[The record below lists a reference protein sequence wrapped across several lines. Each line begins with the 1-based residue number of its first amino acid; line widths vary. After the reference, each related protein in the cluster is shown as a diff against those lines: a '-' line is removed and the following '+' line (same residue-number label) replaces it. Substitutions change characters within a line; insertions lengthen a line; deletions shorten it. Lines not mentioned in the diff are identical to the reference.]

1 MKYLDKE
8 GTECLVRELKSKL
21 KITRTEY
28 TYTTASAETVSF
40 TVPAYTTDGKSTLDI
55 YINGL
60 RAIPTTDYT
69 MAGNKVTLTKE
80 LSANQTVYFVVDTI
94 SF

>member
-1 MKYLDKE
+1 MKYLNE
-8 GTECLVRELKSKL
+8 AGLAYLIEALQSKI

-28 TYTTASAETVSF
+28 SYTTSSAETVTF
-40 TVPAYTTDGKSTLDI
+40 TVPAYTTDGKSTLDV

-69 MAGNKVTLTKE
+69 LSGNIVSLTKE
-80 LSANQTVYFVVDTI
+80 LTANQTVYFVVDKI
-94 SF
+94 SI

>member
-1 MKYLDKE
+1 MKYLNEE
-8 GTECLVRELKSKL
+8 GTACLVRELKSKL

-28 TYTTASAETVSF
+28 TYTTTSAETVSF

-55 YINGL
+55 YVNGL

-69 MAGNKVTLTKE
+69 MSSNVVTLTKK
-80 LSANQTVYFVVDTI
+80 LTAGQTVYFVVDTI

>member
-1 MKYLDKE
+1 MKYLNEE

-55 YINGL
+55 YVNGL
-60 RAIPTTDYT
+60 RAIPTTNYT
-69 MAGNKVTLTKE
+69 LNGNVVTFTNALGAG
-80 LSANQTVYFVVDTI
+80 QTVYFVVDTI

>member
-1 MKYLDKE
+1 MKYLNIE

-28 TYTTASAETVSF
+28 TYTTTSAETVSF

-69 MAGNKVTLTKE
+69 MSGNKVTLTKE
-80 LSANQTVYFVVDTI
+80 LSADQTVYFVVDTI